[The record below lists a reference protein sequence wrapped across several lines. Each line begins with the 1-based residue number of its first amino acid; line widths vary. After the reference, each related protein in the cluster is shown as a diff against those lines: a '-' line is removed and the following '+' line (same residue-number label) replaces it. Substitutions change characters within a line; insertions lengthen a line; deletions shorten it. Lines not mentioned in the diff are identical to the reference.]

1 MKPSDTMQ
9 HPSANVQPRVFRA
22 FLQAQA
28 QLPMLKAA
36 AVMPSKNEIKILHL
50 KERDADRSLE
60 EYWSGKIEEM
70 QLTTALLQDEL
81 QQQQQLVLESQSRAQ
96 TLDEV
101 LQQRTFEYEQLLQ
114 QSADEMA
121 RLKLDHESQLQQA
134 SQAFAQQV
142 QATQRSLQMKTESDL
157 AIQAEAARLE
167 TLRQQLEEYRQQLEE
182 EHAQLQAHRSA
193 IQVQEATA
201 EIALSTVANQQANMH
216 VQNSQ
221 LNADR
226 NAEKLLW
233 EKQQVIAFCND

>member
-1 MKPSDTMQ
+1 MQ

-50 KERDADRSLE
+50 KERDADSSLE
-60 EYWSGKIEEM
+60 EYWRGKIEEM
-70 QLTTALLQDEL
+70 QLTTTLLQDEL

-157 AIQAEAARLE
+157 AIEAEAARLE

-233 EKQQVIAFCND
+233 EKQQVSIL